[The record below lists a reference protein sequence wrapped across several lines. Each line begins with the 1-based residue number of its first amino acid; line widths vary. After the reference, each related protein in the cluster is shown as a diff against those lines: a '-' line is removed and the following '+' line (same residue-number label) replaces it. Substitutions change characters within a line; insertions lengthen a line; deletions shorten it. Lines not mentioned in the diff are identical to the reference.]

1 MLRAARK
8 MGRLPKIESFAMKKA
23 WKTIDLEGDGL
34 QTVNQRLST
43 ALKRRGLAY
52 AGWLLFLLG
61 IHRHYLDAHGS
72 ALLYPLL
79 TALCGATWF
88 LLHSPWALLPGL
100 AIAALAV
107 YDLFWIDR
115 RLTRL
120 NKAIRMHLYLG
131 AGAAAPAGYRGRYT
145 EEGGDTEL
153 GDYLREKEKERAGIL
168 PVEPDTGAGR
178 PRRKVPSFAEQE
190 AMLRELAR
198 QRRDKDR

>member
-1 MLRAARK
+1 
-8 MGRLPKIESFAMKKA
+8 MGGLPEIESFAMKKA
-23 WKTIDLEGDGL
+23 WKTIDLEGGGL

-43 ALKRRGLAY
+43 ALKRRSLAY
-52 AGWLLFLLG
+52 AGWLLFPLG

-72 ALLYPLL
+72 ALLYPVL
-79 TALCGATWF
+79 TALCATAWF

-100 AIAALAV
+100 AAAALAL

-120 NKAIRMHLYLG
+120 NKAIRMRLYLG

-145 EEGGDTEL
+145 EDGEL
-153 GDYLREKEKERAGIL
+153 DDYLREKEKERAGIL
-168 PVEPDTGAGR
+168 PVEPDAGAER
-178 PRRKVPSFAEQE
+178 ARRKVPSFAEQE